1 MYIFLIFD
9 SYSEL
14 GPSIPIIKS
23 LKKRNIKPL
32 IIFFDN
38 KILKEIKKSYG
49 LISFINEYSIIIS
62 INNIFSYFKFKFT
75 YLKHIFKFNSYKT
88 IKQNFFIEIFA
99 NNKSNIFTTEPLKF
113 TPSQM
118 KNLRNCSLY
127 IYPHAF
133 TIKTTKYDKY
143 RNIDINNFYKKL
155 KKKYRKLE
163 SLGANVKF
171 LVCSKDEKK
180 YHSKFLPKN
189 IDIKNIGNSR
199 FPILKNLSNKIQ
211 FDRKKFRVLL
221 ILIKV
226 LYFRKKIQ

>member
-88 IKQNFFIEIFA
+88 IKQNF
-99 NNKSNIFTTEPLKF
+99 L
-113 TPSQM
+113 
-118 KNLRNCSLY
+118 
-127 IYPHAF
+127 
-133 TIKTTKYDKY
+133 
-143 RNIDINNFYKKL
+143 
-155 KKKYRKLE
+155 
-163 SLGANVKF
+163 
-171 LVCSKDEKK
+171 
-180 YHSKFLPKN
+180 
-189 IDIKNIGNSR
+189 
-199 FPILKNLSNKIQ
+199 
-211 FDRKKFRVLL
+211 
-221 ILIKV
+221 
-226 LYFRKKIQ
+226 